1 MTMGDDTSPEA
12 TLLEDLR
19 ICARA
24 FESMSELR
32 KATLCER
39 QNYPEFSIDNEPTLL
54 YGRVCCGLGNPGD
67 KRVSRRVLRRG
78 DPCSEC
84 AGTI

>member
-1 MTMGDDTSPEA
+1 MTI
-12 TLLEDLR
+12 R
-19 ICARA
+19 RRA
-24 FESMSELR
+24 LDR

-78 DPCSEC
+78 DPCSEKMWLC
-84 AGTI
+84 EHREKAN